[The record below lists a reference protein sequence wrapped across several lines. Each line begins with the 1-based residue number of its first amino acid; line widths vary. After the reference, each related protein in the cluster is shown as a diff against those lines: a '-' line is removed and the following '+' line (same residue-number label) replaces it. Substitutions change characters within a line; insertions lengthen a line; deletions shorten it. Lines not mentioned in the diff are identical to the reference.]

1 MVEIEITFW
10 KNWYQRHV
18 TKLKGKLI
26 NDFKDD
32 LEKLI
37 FKDERVYV
45 GGNPKPF
52 AIKING
58 ELVYS
63 KLEPV
68 NGENSPQ
75 LDDEHYGR
83 LLEKISGTL
92 SPQ

>member
-26 NDFKDD
+26 KDLKDD
-32 LEKLI
+32 LNKLI

-63 KLEPV
+63 KLEPL
-68 NGENSPQ
+68 NCEYSPQ
-75 LDDEHYGR
+75 LDDEHYAR
-83 LLEKISGTL
+83 LLESIKKHL
-92 SPQ
+92 